1 MMAACLGSLLFGVVG
16 CAAAPISTTPAQT
29 AASPSSIP
37 SPASASSTPSAEAAG
52 LTLFPI
58 AGYTYTTPPAAIRQ
72 MTVGLDASGMVSA
85 VVGRGV
91 KDRSGAIVA
100 AIVLSQYNPKLTVL
114 LNKRTVGQVLAGAV
128 KGANAFAPGKDT
140 VTSRVLS
147 GNQVRLFQTASVSMA
162 MAYKPGGKLIEVMG
176 PAPGPVLGVTAAY
189 LAADQ

>member
-1 MMAACLGSLLFGVVG
+1 
-16 CAAAPISTTPAQT
+16 
-29 AASPSSIP
+29 
-37 SPASASSTPSAEAAG
+37 
-52 LTLFPI
+52 
-58 AGYTYTTPPAAIRQ
+58 

-162 MAYKPGGKLIEVMG
+162 MAYKPGGKLIEVIG

>member
-1 MMAACLGSLLFGVVG
+1 MGHVLSVTCRDWKPVISGRFMMAACLGSLLLRVVG

-100 AIVLSQYNPKLTVL
+100 AIVLSQYKDRKSTR
-114 LNKRTVGQVLAGAV
+114 LNSSH
-128 KGANAFAPGKDT
+128 ANISYA
-140 VTSRVLS
+140 
-147 GNQVRLFQTASVSMA
+147 
-162 MAYKPGGKLIEVMG
+162 
-176 PAPGPVLGVTAAY
+176 
-189 LAADQ
+189 